1 MNFNTIPT
9 MDVINKTTEALK
21 NRGINVILVNNKEEA
36 LDKLKSTIPPAS
48 KIMNGSST
56 SLIEIGFMDYLKSGK
71 HPWKNLI
78 EEILQE
84 KDWIKQSNLRRRAIV
99 DADYFLGSIN
109 AISEDGQLVAVDA
122 SGSRVGAY
130 PFAAGKLIL
139 VAGVQKIV
147 PNLENA
153 MSRIREYVFPLEDA
167 RAKKAYGMESAL
179 AKWIIIEREM
189 SPQRTT
195 LILVKEKLGY

>member
-1 MNFNTIPT
+1 MNFQTIPNL
-9 MDVINKTTEALK
+9 DVINKTVDAIK
-21 NRGINVILVNNKEEA
+21 NRGINVILVENKKEA
-36 LDKLKSTIPPAS
+36 LDKLKSIIPPSS

-56 SLIEIGFMDYLKSGK
+56 SLIEIGFTDYLKSGN
-71 HPWKNLI
+71 HGWVNLHD
-78 EEILQE
+78 EILQE
-84 KDWIKQSNLRRRAIV
+84 KDWVKQSDLRRKAIV
-99 DADYFLGSIN
+99 DADYFLGSVN

-147 PNLENA
+147 PNLETA
-153 MSRIREYVFPLEDA
+153 MKRIREYVFPQEDE
-167 RAKKAYGMESAL
+167 RAKKAYGMGSAL
-179 AKWIIIEREM
+179 SKWVIIEREAN
-189 SPQRTT
+189 PQRTT